1 MTLNDRSVRSA
12 ATGKHMDGRG
22 LMLVVS
28 ATGAR
33 TWKLRFQ
40 LGGKRRDMGLGPY
53 PEITLA
59 KARDLAL
66 EARRLAKNGIDPID
80 RRTAMKKA
88 SMPVPKFRDIA
99 ALVIA
104 DAQAKSSNA
113 KVQYQIARHLGETFC
128 GPLLDKAADTIT
140 TSDVASVLRPIW
152 DKKPEVARKVYP
164 LIRRVF
170 DRARVILK
178 SEHGIIMPENPAAW
192 DDMKAHGFSKP
203 KTLSRGHHPSLA
215 YIRMPEFMSSLREQ
229 GTMAARLSELAILTN
244 VRCGAARQARWEDFD
259 LSAAVWNVPLAHLK
273 DREHRSE
280 PFRIPLSEPALRLL
294 QDLAQLRTGGLVFP
308 SRSGTSPLSDMAAS
322 SLLKRMNA
330 ADGGIWKDEITGRPI
345 VLHGFRATFRTWA
358 EETGRFP
365 HTTIEEAMGH
375 MVGSAVERAYRRTD
389 VFNLRRDLMSAWA
402 AHCSPCDTAN
412 VIKIGSRA

>member
-1 MTLNDRSVRSA
+1 
-12 ATGKHMDGRG
+12 MDGRG

-28 ATGAR
+28 PAGAR

-40 LGGKRRDMGLGPY
+40 LNGKRRDMGLGPY
-53 PEITLA
+53 PEIKLA
-59 KARDLAL
+59 KARELAL

-88 SMPVPKFRDIA
+88 SKPIPKFKEIA

-113 KVQYQIARHLGETFC
+113 KVRYQIARHLGETFC
-128 GPLLDKAADTIT
+128 GPFLDKAVDTIT
-140 TSDVASVLRPIW
+140 TTDVAAVLRPIW

-170 DRARVILK
+170 DRARVIIK
-178 SEHGIIMPENPAAW
+178 SEHNVIMQENPAAW
-192 DDMKAHGFSKP
+192 EDMKAHGFSKP

-215 YIRMPEFMSSLREQ
+215 YIRMPEFMSSLQRQ

-259 LSAAVWNVPLAHLK
+259 LVAAVWNVPLAHLK

-280 PFRIPLSEPALRLL
+280 PFRIPLSEPAIHLL
-294 QDLAQLRTGGLVFP
+294 QDQARYRTSGLVFP
-308 SRSGTSPLSDMAAS
+308 SRGGTRTLSDMAAS
-322 SLLKRMNA
+322 TLLKRMNA
-330 ADGGIWKDEITGRPI
+330 SEGDIWKDEITGRPI

-358 EETGRFP
+358 EETGRFR

-375 MVGSAVERAYRRTD
+375 VVGSAAERAYRRTD
-389 VFNLRRDLMSAWA
+389 VFNLRRDLMNAWA
-402 AHCSPCDTAN
+402 AHCFPRNTFN
-412 VIKIGSRA
+412 VINMGARA